1 MMEGQQSTQENVL
14 MDHDSIE
21 FIQKDAREIG
31 RVKRA
36 RTRLVISIPALLFTF
51 TLLICL
57 IVRFNILE
65 FADTVPDSKLRQE
78 LFTLG
83 EFTLWSGLAA
93 SFAAGGVGIL
103 IAWQILRPLGD
114 LLQTIQKVAQG
125 NLTERADIE
134 KFTELG
140 TLGSAFN
147 NMVEN
152 LHSLF
157 EQRNRQLRDA
167 AAGTVITVDGYGNI
181 LAADKGLKKITGID
195 ADRILGM
202 HIVTFFEER
211 FRRKDEENIAKSVR
225 EALQNAQKGL
235 TSTQTIALQQ
245 RDSDQL
251 MRLSI
256 RVTSLETTSLTSP
269 SAVFDIRDLSTLKG
283 FFDQIHQ
290 ADRLAALGTLAAGIA
305 HEVRNPLGAIKGM
318 TQLIQEDLKQ
328 NSEEQQSH
336 LPTLE
341 RISNECDRLDKIVSG
356 IMDFARNEPGLTKLT
371 CINRRLQEAYDLARH
386 KVDFK
391 DNEFPTVTWKL
402 DQSLPEIPLESNR
415 ILQAYLNIIINALE
429 ELRNQPNGQLTIKSF
444 LDERHKRRQLSVEI
458 INTGGP
464 IPKDQLEKIF
474 EPFYTTKAGGTGL
487 GLPIAYQAI
496 ITNNGVMEIE
506 SRNGTIIVRTRFPFR
521 GKESPNIDGSST
533 IIPKLNVKPAATL
546 TRRNNP
552 TEGKHP

>member
-269 SAVFDIRDLSTLKG
+269 SAVFDIRDLSIKFTK
-283 FFDQIHQ
+283 QIGL
-290 ADRLAALGTLAAGIA
+290 RPSA
-305 HEVRNPLGAIKGM
+305 H
-318 TQLIQEDLKQ
+318 
-328 NSEEQQSH
+328 
-336 LPTLE
+336 
-341 RISNECDRLDKIVSG
+341 
-356 IMDFARNEPGLTKLT
+356 
-371 CINRRLQEAYDLARH
+371 
-386 KVDFK
+386 
-391 DNEFPTVTWKL
+391 
-402 DQSLPEIPLESNR
+402 
-415 ILQAYLNIIINALE
+415 
-429 ELRNQPNGQLTIKSF
+429 
-444 LDERHKRRQLSVEI
+444 
-458 INTGGP
+458 
-464 IPKDQLEKIF
+464 
-474 EPFYTTKAGGTGL
+474 
-487 GLPIAYQAI
+487 
-496 ITNNGVMEIE
+496 
-506 SRNGTIIVRTRFPFR
+506 
-521 GKESPNIDGSST
+521 
-533 IIPKLNVKPAATL
+533 
-546 TRRNNP
+546 
-552 TEGKHP
+552 